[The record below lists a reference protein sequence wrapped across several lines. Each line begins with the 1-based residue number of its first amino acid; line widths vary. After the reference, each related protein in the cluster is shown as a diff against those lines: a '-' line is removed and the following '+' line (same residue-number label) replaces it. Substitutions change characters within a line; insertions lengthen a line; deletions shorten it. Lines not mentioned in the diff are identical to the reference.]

1 MSIRWAISVV
11 SHGHGASV
19 ARVLGDLHA
28 QLASTSHEFILT
40 LNAGEDAAF
49 VSGLP
54 EGLRARLRVIRN
66 SRARGFGA
74 NHNAALRD
82 RAADFVL
89 IADPDLAVPHA
100 IFADI
105 EAALADPRT
114 GIVAPLAVTTAG
126 IPEDNGRRI
135 VTPLNLIRRRL
146 GGHHRDRCMAGQGA
160 VEVDWLAGLCL
171 AMRGE
176 TFARL
181 GGFDEGYYMY
191 CEDVDLSLRAR
202 ALKLNIRLLSNLSVV
217 HPAHRRTLRDLRHLR
232 WHVASL
238 LRLWRSPAYRAF
250 RQAGDRR

>member
-54 EGLRARLRVIRN
+54 EGLRARLQVIRN

-146 GGHHRDRCMAGQGA
+146 GGHHHDRCTAGQGA

-176 TFARL
+176 TFRQL
-181 GGFDEGYYMY
+181 RGFDERYHLY
-191 CEDVDLSLRAR
+191 CEDVDLCLRAR
-202 ALKLNIRLLSNLSVV
+202 ALGRRVLLLSDLRIV
-217 HPAHRRTLRDLRHLR
+217 HPARRNTFRSAQHLR
-232 WHVASL
+232 WHLASL
-238 LRLWRSPAYRAF
+238 LRLWTSPAYR
-250 RQAGDRR
+250 QARRIT